1 MVESEFET
9 RSKKLEVSSPKNMD
23 RLATDFLA
31 IQMLTIGTVLGCGVM
46 PPGLARTVGF
56 DVTSFTLPVSMV
68 YTGNPTITARFPSIH
83 TTSGAVQAFLTRI
96 VMQTQGRVVL
106 LPDVIISAILDQLSV
121 RISYNPLECKAIQA
135 NPTMMFDHAKVD
147 PHCIVVRNAVTGLC
161 LMSSVRGAM
170 CQLSPTMNIGA
181 LASTHKSISG
191 TLTTTNV
198 IMAFWSREMWQSVVD
213 RAMEILA
220 SGQLG
225 LYFYTAFATVT

>member
-1 MVESEFET
+1 
-9 RSKKLEVSSPKNMD
+9 MD

-31 IQMLTIGTVLGCGVM
+31 IQMLTIGTMLGCGVM

-56 DVTSFTLPVSMV
+56 NVTGFTLPVSMV
-68 YTGNPTITARFPSIH
+68 YTGNPTLPARFPSIH

-96 VMQTQGRVVL
+96 VMQTVYDVLQQQGRVVL
-106 LPDVIISAILDQLSV
+106 LPDAMISFILDQLNV
-121 RISYNPLECKAIQA
+121 RISYNPLECKAIEA
-135 NPTMMFDHAKVD
+135 NPMGPFRHAMN
-147 PHCIVVRNAVTGLC
+147 PHCIVFRNAVTGLC
-161 LMSSVRGAM
+161 LMGGGGGAM
-170 CQLSPTMNIGA
+170 CGLSPIMNIGA
-181 LASTHKSISG
+181 IAGTHKSISG